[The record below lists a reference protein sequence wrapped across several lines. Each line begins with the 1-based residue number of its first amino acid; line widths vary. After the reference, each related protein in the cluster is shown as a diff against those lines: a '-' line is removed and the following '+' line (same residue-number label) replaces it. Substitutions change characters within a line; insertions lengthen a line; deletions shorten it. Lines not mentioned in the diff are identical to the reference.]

1 MTAAAVASFDIGLL
15 TLHLSGGTDE
25 YDKNI
30 ISDDRQ
36 CTTPRF
42 QQDTS

>member
-1 MTAAAVASFDIGLL
+1 MKAAAKASFYIGLL
-15 TLHLSGGTDE
+15 TPHLPGGIEE

-42 QQDTS
+42 QRDKS